1 MEKASLSRQTVEP
14 STVVAET
21 SAVKPEARAETGQ
34 GGFGFARVLAPA
46 VAAVVALLIHQL
58 LPNKQITLSTRLY
71 PLLLQILLGGALLLI
86 ITHWALRPLRDWARY
101 YGPLL
106 AGGIGLLC
114 LWDLIT
120 LKLAWM

>member
-1 MEKASLSRQTVEP
+1 
-14 STVVAET
+14 
-21 SAVKPEARAETGQ
+21 
-34 GGFGFARVLAPA
+34 
-46 VAAVVALLIHQL
+46 
-58 LPNKQITLSTRLY
+58 TRLY

-86 ITHWALRPLRDWARY
+86 ITQWALRPLRDWARY

-120 LKLAWM
+120 LKLAWMMLPYFPGPDMVFQAIWDDRVMLLDSAYRSLLLLMSGYFAGAALGFISGVL